1 MLSKLLKYDLRAN
14 LKIYLFVWPP
24 LITLAL
30 IDRLSLAIEV
40 EGTLGTIFVIMTTSL
55 FILALIAACVLAV
68 IISIVRFYSG
78 LLRNEGYLMFTLPV
92 KSWQLILSKFLTAL
106 LTLAVTVGLSI
117 LCGIFVFGGVDGM
130 LEILS
135 AIFSANAP
143 TGLTMLLTVLLCV
156 ASLCVSIL
164 QIYLSCSIGHLFR
177 RRRILFSILFY
188 YAINIAVEFFSLLLM
203 VGIVGTSV
211 IDQLLWMNHGENI
224 LLAVLLVA
232 EIALGCVYFFVSERL
247 LRRHLNLE

>member
-1 MLSKLLKYDLRAN
+1 MAKTLQSPLKR
-14 LKIYLFVWPP
+14 KE
-24 LITLAL
+24 
-30 IDRLSLAIEV
+30 R
-40 EGTLGTIFVIMTTSL
+40 
-55 FILALIAACVLAV
+55 
-68 IISIVRFYSG
+68 
-78 LLRNEGYLMFTLPV
+78 
-92 KSWQLILSKFLTAL
+92 TAKPK
-106 LTLAVTVGLSI
+106 TQIQGQ
-117 LCGIFVFGGVDGM
+117 VDM
-130 LEILS
+130 P
-135 AIFSANAP
+135 F
-143 TGLTMLLTVLLCV
+143 MLLTVLLCV

-188 YAINIAVEFFSLLLM
+188 YAINIAVEFFSLLLI

>member
-14 LKIYLFVWPP
+14 LKIYLFVWPA

-106 LTLAVTVGLSI
+106 LTLTVTVGLSI
-117 LCGIFVFGGVDGM
+117 LCGIFVFRGVDGM
-130 LEILS
+130 LDILS
-135 AIFSANAP
+135 AISSANAP

-188 YAINIAVEFFSLLLM
+188 YAINIAVEFISLLLT